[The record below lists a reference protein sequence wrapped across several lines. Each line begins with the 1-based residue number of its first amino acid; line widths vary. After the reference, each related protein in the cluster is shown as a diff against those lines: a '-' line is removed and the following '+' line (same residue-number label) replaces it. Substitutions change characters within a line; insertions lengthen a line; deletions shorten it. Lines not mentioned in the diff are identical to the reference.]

1 MVILPCLCGLLKIM
15 ILSTFSSYVGES
27 VVLCV
32 VVDAPGEPRP
42 VHIRPKRSKP
52 LAHGDEEIQLDIGES
67 DGYDMDGIMQC
78 GYEHS
83 LPKKKSNAH
92 RFVLLFRHGNEACVS
107 VDSGKAITDMQTDQ
121 TQIEESSTESSSLMP
136 LLSKLRVKPP

>member
-1 MVILPCLCGLLKIM
+1 M
-15 ILSTFSSYVGES
+15 
-27 VVLCV
+27 

-67 DGYDMDGIMQC
+67 DGYDMDGIMQN

-92 RFVLLFRHGNEACVS
+92 RFVLLFRHGNEARVS
-107 VDSGKAITDMQTDQ
+107 VDSGKSITDMQTDQ
-121 TQIEESSTESSSLMP
+121 TQIEKSNTESNSLMP

>member
-1 MVILPCLCGLLKIM
+1 MVLLILE
-15 ILSTFSSYVGES
+15 ILTSIPSFSFVGES

-32 VVDAPGEPRP
+32 VVDAPGDPRP

-67 DGYDMDGIMQC
+67 DGYDMDGIMQN

-92 RFVLLFRHGNEACVS
+92 RFVLLFRHGNEAHVR
-107 VDSGKAITDMQTDQ
+107 VDSGTAITDMQTDK
-121 TQIEESSTESSSLMP
+121 TQIEESSTESNSLMP

>member
-1 MVILPCLCGLLKIM
+1 M
-15 ILSTFSSYVGES
+15 
-27 VVLCV
+27 
-32 VVDAPGEPRP
+32 VDAPGDPRP

-67 DGYDMDGIMQC
+67 DGYDMDGVMQC

-92 RFVLLFRHGNEACVS
+92 RFVLLFRHGNQACVS
-107 VDSGKAITDMQTDQ
+107 VDSGEAITDMHTDQ
-121 TQIEESSTESSSLMP
+121 TQIEESSTGSSNSLMP

>member
-1 MVILPCLCGLLKIM
+1 LVLEILTSISL
-15 ILSTFSSYVGES
+15 FSFAGES

-32 VVDAPGEPRP
+32 VVDAPGDPRP

-67 DGYDMDGIMQC
+67 DAYDMDGIMQN

-83 LPKKKSNAH
+83 LPKKKSNSH

-107 VDSGKAITDMQTDQ
+107 VDSGTAITDMQTEQQ
-121 TQIEESSTESSSLMP
+121 TQTEESNTENNSLMP

>member
-1 MVILPCLCGLLKIM
+1 M

-121 TQIEESSTESSSLMP
+121 TQIEESSIIINKRETRLKSL
-136 LLSKLRVKPP
+136 